1 MKKTP
6 ILKWL
11 IIGIFFLILMAIGIL
26 GAAPLAYALRHS
38 IIEDEKKWWNHL
50 GLVWFTDNSENWGS
64 PYQNYVNNWWGVYEI
79 FNRDYDK
86 FETLN
91 NFRKFLLNYRWM
103 AWRNPHW
110 RVKRAL
116 APIGGLFHSIKF
128 IINTLGRDSDNIQWL
143 SLKERGMLFGYYW
156 IDDEKFFRLA
166 WNVNFWLFVKLTHH
180 FEIGTRHVGQSR
192 YAAKSKFRKR

>member
-26 GAAPLAYALRHS
+26 GAAPLAYAFRHS

-79 FNRDYDK
+79 FNRDYDL

-91 NFRKFLLNYRWM
+91 GWRKFWLNYRWIGL
-103 AWRNPHW
+103 RNPHW

-116 APIGGLFHSIKF
+116 APIAGVFHSIKF
-128 IINTLGRDSDNIQWL
+128 IINTVGRDSDIDWL
-143 SLKERGMLFGYYW
+143 SLEERGMIFGYYW
-156 IDDEKFFRLA
+156 IGNEKFFRLA
-166 WNVNFWLFVKLTHH
+166 WNVNFWFFGKFTYYLEL
-180 FEIGTRHVGQSR
+180 GTKHVDQSR
-192 YAAKSKFRKR
+192 YMYKNKVRRR